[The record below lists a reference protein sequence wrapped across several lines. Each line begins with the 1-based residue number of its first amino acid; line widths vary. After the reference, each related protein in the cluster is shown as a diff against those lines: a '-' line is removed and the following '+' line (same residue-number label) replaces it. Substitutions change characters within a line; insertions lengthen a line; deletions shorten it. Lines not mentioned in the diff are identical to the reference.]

1 MYIKKGILPAAQC
14 KVLKVEEKLWL
25 KLNYSTDIIAFL
37 FNLQLTS
44 AEVRPR
50 VDTHLQ
56 QGWDGE
62 YVCVCVLLV
71 SSPPSITPALRACTC
86 HRARAHFCI
95 LKG

>member
-56 QGWDGE
+56 QGRDGE
-62 YVCVCVLLV
+62 YVCVCV
-71 SSPPSITPALRACTC
+71 CY
-86 HRARAHFCI
+86 
-95 LKG
+95 